1 MVPTGISLFTEK
13 QRVVRRWKQCCD
25 KLKVLKK
32 TYKDI
37 LDKLLRSS
45 AGVESEDEKE
55 NKQPLAEEQSVQ
67 LARGS
72 QQLPTAEEVVTH

>member
-1 MVPTGISLFTEK
+1 
-13 QRVVRRWKQCCD
+13 VREWKQCRD
-25 KLKVLKK
+25 KLKALKK
-32 TYKDI
+32 MYKDI

>member
-1 MVPTGISLFTEK
+1 M
-13 QRVVRRWKQCCD
+13 
-25 KLKVLKK
+25 
-32 TYKDI
+32 YKDI

>member
-37 LDKLLRSS
+37 LDKLHRSS
-45 AGVESEDEKE
+45 AGTESKGQYLEK
-55 NKQPLAEEQSVQ
+55 KML
-67 LARGS
+67 
-72 QQLPTAEEVVTH
+72 